1 MKLTTKKIIAREFLN
16 LTFVITLGIISFLC
30 TFPYNTF
37 KKNQAEKVSIEIL
50 EKSKKSDSLILP
62 FKNKLDKKQWFY
74 NQFSNRF
81 GNDTYTMEKLWNRL
95 DYLALNDSIK
105 DRWYN
110 SWSKDVIKFN
120 MEIGFSTPEKF
131 QSFIQ
136 NNHLAKAEILNY
148 NLSKDIIKEKFSL
161 TKKKDQI
168 NREVLSE
175 NEQIEFGFRVLLVM
189 FIILFFLR
197 YFLYAIMWS
206 FKTLKEK

>member
-16 LTFVITLGIISFLC
+16 LTLVITLGIISFLC

-74 NQFSNRF
+74 NEFSNQY
-81 GNDTYTMEKLWNRL
+81 GNDTYTMENLWNRL
-95 DYLALNDSIK
+95 DYLALNDSII

-120 MEIGFSTPEKF
+120 KEIGFSTPEKF
-131 QSFIQ
+131 QSFIE
-136 NNHLAKAEILNY
+136 NNHLAKAELLNY
-148 NLSKDIIKEKFSL
+148 NLSKDIIKKNVLL

-189 FIILFFLR
+189 FIILFLIR

-206 FKTLKEK
+206 FQTLKEK